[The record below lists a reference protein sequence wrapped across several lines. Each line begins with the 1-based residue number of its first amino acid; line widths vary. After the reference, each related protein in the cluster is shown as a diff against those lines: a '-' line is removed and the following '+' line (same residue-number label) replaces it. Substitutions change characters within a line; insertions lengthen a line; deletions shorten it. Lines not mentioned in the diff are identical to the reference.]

1 MRERFIIYW
10 MEVQKKFFECYEFNC
25 LFFRRNSFRNTTEQ
39 NYLPSVDT
47 LVHESTK
54 ENRDI
59 LNFCHSNEDS
69 VYDTIEDDEGYLKS
83 FDLRRNSSLRYSK
96 APTAHVPSKEED
108 ENINNGYL
116 DVLK

>member
-1 MRERFIIYW
+1 
-10 MEVQKKFFECYEFNC
+10 MEVQKKLSEDYKIDC

-47 LVHESTK
+47 LVHGSTK

-59 LNFCHSNEDS
+59 IDFCHTNEDS

-83 FDLRRNSSLRYSK
+83 SDLRRNSSLRYSK

>member
-1 MRERFIIYW
+1 
-10 MEVQKKFFECYEFNC
+10 MEKQKKSFKDYEIVC
-25 LFFRRNSFRNTTEQ
+25 LFFRRNSFPNTTQQ

-47 LVHESTK
+47 LKHDSTK

-59 LNFCHSNEDS
+59 LDFCHTNEDS
-69 VYDTIEDDEGYLKS
+69 VYDTIEDNEGYLKS
-83 FDLRRNSSLRYSK
+83 SDLRRNSSLRYSK

-116 DVLK
+116 EVLK

>member
-1 MRERFIIYW
+1 MGQ
-10 MEVQKKFFECYEFNC
+10 QKK
-25 LFFRRNSFRNTTEQ
+25 T
-39 NYLPSVDT
+39 
-47 LVHESTK
+47 
-54 ENRDI
+54 DI
-59 LNFCHSNEDS
+59 IDFCHTNEDS

-83 FDLRRNSSLRYSK
+83 SDLRRNSSLRYSK